1 MIELFAELVL
11 LHYILV
17 VLQLKCI
24 AYFISVQVELV
35 NKIMNHFLDVS

>member
-24 AYFISVQVELV
+24 TDFISVQVELV